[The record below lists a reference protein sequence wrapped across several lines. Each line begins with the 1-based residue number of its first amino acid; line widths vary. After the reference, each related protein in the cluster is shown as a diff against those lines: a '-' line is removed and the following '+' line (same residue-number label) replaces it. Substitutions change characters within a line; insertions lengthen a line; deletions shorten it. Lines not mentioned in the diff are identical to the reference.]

1 MSSPNDLKTFEKIS
15 SMKNMLGVS
24 LIDML
29 KPNIKTKQNDNVIK
43 MLDIVKDK
51 PEAYL
56 ELLSVAIIH
65 KNFEIMKLI
74 IDKYIFSD
82 LENPYINALSFY
94 NSILPDN
101 SSNKLVDSTN
111 NYIDVVCPYALM
123 AGIGGDIKI
132 FNYLLK
138 HHLISDLNIQGAI
151 GFSKKFKNVIISNII
166 GACSY
171 YGNDELLEYLLK
183 NHRSELDINLFCSE
197 KKTKNTKIRFSKE
210 LTGSI
215 PAILACA
222 GPSTDEQTIKIL
234 KILEDYKV
242 NFEKKNCNNDN
253 IIHTAVKAN
262 KINTLK
268 FLINSLGLKDIM
280 NESNNDNLTPFG
292 IAKQMKNQELIS
304 FFDSFEENDENQI
317 EEKLKQLMKMF

>member
-197 KKTKNTKIRFSKE
+197 KKNQKYKN
-210 LTGSI
+210 
-215 PAILACA
+215 
-222 GPSTDEQTIKIL
+222 
-234 KILEDYKV
+234 
-242 NFEKKNCNNDN
+242 
-253 IIHTAVKAN
+253 
-262 KINTLK
+262 
-268 FLINSLGLKDIM
+268 
-280 NESNNDNLTPFG
+280 
-292 IAKQMKNQELIS
+292 S
-304 FFDSFEENDENQI
+304 FFKRINRFNTCHPRLCWPFNRRTNNKNIKNS
-317 EEKLKQLMKMF
+317 